1 MARSDT
7 TQLTVSSLDESR
19 RNLSETELQP
29 EDQDEALEKTL
40 RSHGSSLVEL
50 YPGMI
55 SRLERAWRRH
65 HVSEAADSV
74 LRRYRRWRQQPNG
87 SYVNNTFIVP
97 LRHSH
102 LKKMT
107 RKESSNGALKIHATP
122 QSPLQMV
129 TSLQDCRAQQQ
140 SPGRG
145 RGSLRREQHQ
155 LVLVM
160 DLSGS
165 SETSKPEE
173 ISLNETFNVSEQG
186 EQPSNFAVSPS
197 RPLYPTA
204 KASLDLSLRSKRLS
218 LAAHSPQTDGCS
230 MYASQTTAVK
240 DRPGIYSSPVR
251 QSPLKAKMVT
261 SLSRSPHAFSRSPKA
276 YSVESYGREPIRPR
290 SMSTSLSSPPQM
302 PTVPLRMLSPQ
313 DSHLSFQS
321 QLPSPQSATAAA
333 GRHRLRRHLSF
344 DSSLPLTCVS
354 LKELDE
360 DFIKLYHR
368 FVCQSKSSFFNGPP
382 CRFCARNSEA
392 SRGHS
397 SSALAA
403 LALSPHRSLLRK
415 RHRELSWGTH
425 PQSKRSRDEYCTSSP
440 GSKRHS
446 IGMLRRRL
454 SPYHDG
460 LFYSPSKHSLLPS
473 FSTHQ
478 RSANKHQETWM
489 TWGHNI
495 SAAELSGLGEHHL

>member
-129 TSLQDCRAQQQ
+129 TSLQDCQAQQQ

-145 RGSLRREQHQ
+145 RGSLTREQHQ

-165 SETSKPEE
+165 SETSKPKE

-204 KASLDLSLRSKRLS
+204 KVSLDLSLRSKRLS